1 MADVTRDKRSESTA
15 DLVKDL
21 SREVSQL
28 VREEIALAKAEM
40 TQKGKKAG
48 IGAGMLSGAAVLG
61 LAAAGGSMATLMLLL
76 DLVMPAWLAA
86 LIATLVYGAAAAVLA
101 MRGKERITE
110 AAPPAPEQTIE
121 SVKEDV
127 QWAKSH
133 ATSKNE

>member
-1 MADVTRDKRSESTA
+1 VADVANPKRSESTGE
-15 DLVKDL
+15 LVKEL

-40 TQKGKKAG
+40 TEKARQAG
-48 IGAGMLSGAAVLG
+48 TGAGLLSGAAVLA
-61 LAAAGGSMATLMLLL
+61 LAAVGGSMATLILLL

-86 LIATLVYGAAAAVLA
+86 LIVTAAYGAVAAFLA
-101 MRGKERITE
+101 LRGKQRVAE

-127 QWAKSH
+127 QWAKTH
-133 ATSKNE
+133 ATSNSE

>member
-1 MADVTRDKRSESTA
+1 MADVSRDKRSESTA
-15 DLVKDL
+15 ELVKEL

-61 LAAAGGSMATLMLLL
+61 LAAVGGLMATLILLL

-86 LIATLVYGAAAAVLA
+86 LIATVVYGAVAAVLA
-101 MRGKERITE
+101 IRGKERITD

-133 ATSKNE
+133 ATSRNG